1 MLLESKIDLIV
12 GSLVD
17 PGTLVGP
24 SLVELEWATVGDSIA
39 AAVVTVALG
48 EIVGI
53 ALVATVVAAVGG
65 VGSGDVE
72 VVEDEDA
79 GDVVVVG
86 NGDVVAGGVVD
97 AVDVVD
103 AGGAGGGGAGI
114 VVVMAV
120 EVVAVVAL
128 AELLDWV
135 GWAGRVGMDSGVGAV
150 GSHRDLL
157 VESTNSQVLWVLDL
171 CLVNSVF

>member
-103 AGGAGGGGAGI
+103 AGGAGI

-157 VESTNSQVLWVLDL
+157 VESTNSQVSWVLDL